1 MVHSDL
7 FKNVPTWPEPDIP
20 GNNLL
25 VQKSENLEPEI
36 DPKLFGPG
44 PETKT
49 SGQSFEAEVSK
60 KKLGKIEL
68 TIRAENEVYPKDAP
82 YTQGATGLKFSSTN
96 LTCLTL
102 LVLLSYLIV

>member
-1 MVHSDL
+1 MVHTDL

-25 VQKSENLEPEI
+25 VQKSEKLEPEI

-44 PETKT
+44 SEPTISDEA
-49 SGQSFEAEVSK
+49 FEAEVSK

-82 YTQGATGLKFSSTN
+82 YTQGVSGLRFSMTS
-96 LTCLTL
+96 LTCLTVF
-102 LVLLSYLIV
+102 VLLSYLAV